1 MYEKLIK
8 NNIGYLNKHMVRGF
22 LENKRIYISDEEASV
37 ITRLVKDNWSKLYHK
52 DYEEVFRE
60 LKSSVKKE
68 TYDQLLSLYLTSV
81 RDFL

>member
-8 NNIGYLNKHMVRGF
+8 NNIGYLNKYMVRGF
-22 LENKRIYISDEEASV
+22 LENRKIYVSDDEASV
-37 ITRLVKDNWSKLYHK
+37 ITKLVKANWSKLYHK
-52 DYEEVFRE
+52 DYEDVFIE
-60 LKSSVKKE
+60 LKKSVKKE